1 MPRSSFRRIASAF
14 VLIFGQLDADH
25 ETPLTD
31 IGHVSEREKILLQ
44 PLFEIRDPG
53 LHPLDDIFL
62 LEKLKARQS
71 DSAPQGVTR
80 VGMTVK
86 ESFKFLILS
95 EKGRKDLLGRERSQ
109 PTVDSR
115 P

>member
-53 LHPLDDIFL
+53 LHPLDDIFP
-62 LEKLKARQS
+62 LEQLKARQR

-80 VGMTVK
+80 VGMTMK
-86 ESFKFLILS
+86 EGFKFLVLPRKA
-95 EKGRKDLLGRERSQ
+95 EKISSVVSGRSQ
-109 PTVDSR
+109 R
-115 P
+115 